1 VNNLQI
7 YVDYAQPVVKTINE
21 HHNQFYT
28 LWYYNLSPEDLFVD
42 DCLVEFM
49 TQDKNRP
56 EHFNGNMPMVYAQWG
71 EETGASMVL
80 EISPENRKLLSPEV
94 IKVLSGKYHREH
106 GQVGEDWENC
116 ADETVYVLMD
126 HQYFQ
131 TCAGFEPADD
141 YSYISSNT
149 VDHALD
155 FLSRRLGINYLNID
169 EARTDLEWKLQP
181 SRIV

>member
-28 LWYYNLSPEDLFVD
+28 LWYYNLSPEDLFAED
-42 DCLVEFM
+42 GLVEFM

-80 EISPENRKLLSPEV
+80 ELSPENRKLLSPEV

-126 HQYFQ
+126 HQYWQ

-141 YSYISSNT
+141 YSYISGNNIG
-149 VDHALD
+149 DALD
-155 FLSRRLGINYLNID
+155 FISRSLHQPYFLIHKGYS
-169 EARTDLEWKLQP
+169 DLDYILDQ
-181 SRIV
+181 